1 MLKNNCKAKIVS
13 FYHYKKR
20 LNEKNHN
27 PFIINYK
34 VFVLQL
40 RTINE
45 SLKEKLCHDK
55 HYASRITSTENALE
69 QTKVLLSN
77 LQLETSVLV
86 KNIEK
91 TKKTDEQDHQ
101 RDLMMLADRVYSGT
115 YY

>member
-1 MLKNNCKAKIVS
+1 MKKLKFSFFNSSNIV
-13 FYHYKKR
+13 
-20 LNEKNHN
+20 
-27 PFIINYK
+27 
-34 VFVLQL
+34 VLQL

-55 HYASRITSTENALE
+55 YYASRIMSTENALE

-86 KNIEK
+86 NNVEK

-115 YY
+115 CQL